1 MELYVVQFIIALTE
15 LILTRLSSCL
25 IQRAGDSAE
34 AARIEYDI
42 EDMVEAGKQILAL
55 QVNKVVT
62 CKDEIRS
69 IMTYDI

>member
-1 MELYVVQFIIALTE
+1 M
-15 LILTRLSSCL
+15 TRLCSCL